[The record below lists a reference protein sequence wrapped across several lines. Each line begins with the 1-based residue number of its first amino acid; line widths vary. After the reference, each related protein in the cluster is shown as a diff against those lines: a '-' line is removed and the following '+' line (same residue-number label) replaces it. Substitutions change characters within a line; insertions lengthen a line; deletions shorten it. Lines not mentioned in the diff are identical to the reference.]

1 MSIRYVGHLPGSAIN
16 IGAQLGLV
24 AGLQGQLTVLQG
36 RLANMS
42 AQLSLV
48 LKVQIPDPVTL
59 TAGLQAALA
68 GVADIVTNLPT
79 ASIDLTASLNADIGA
94 LTLQVQVL
102 EALVAQFSIGL
113 GASVHAWS
121 YSGAAGLFGPA
132 LTASLQDG
140 LPDGLGPNAA
150 ISGLVLASE
159 DSSAWANFSLMFKV
173 G

>member
-68 GVADIVTNLPT
+68 GVPRRHRVAHLRAHP
-79 ASIDLTASLNADIGA
+79 ARPLGYSSIRIRRLGRVGHAA
-94 LTLQVQVL
+94 LAAGPVVP
-102 EALVAQFSIGL
+102 
-113 GASVHAWS
+113 
-121 YSGAAGLFGPA
+121 GAAA
-132 LTASLQDG
+132 VSEIV
-140 LPDGLGPNAA
+140 
-150 ISGLVLASE
+150 ISGLRGV
-159 DSSAWANFSLMFKV
+159 
-173 G
+173 